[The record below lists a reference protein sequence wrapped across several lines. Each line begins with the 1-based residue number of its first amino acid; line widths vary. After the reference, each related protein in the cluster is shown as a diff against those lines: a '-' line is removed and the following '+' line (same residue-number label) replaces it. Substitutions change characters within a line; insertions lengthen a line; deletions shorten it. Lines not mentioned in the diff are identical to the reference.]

1 MIVSHRHRLIFLKTR
16 KTAGTS
22 VEIALSRICGPEDTI
37 TRLTDE
43 DEELRA
49 SLGGLGPQNFE
60 SPPLPEKAFNHM
72 PARGV
77 RLVVGPQTWRDYFR
91 FAIERNPWDLVVSQY
106 YWRYRH
112 EEAPPFDLV
121 VINPFLVI
129 GPSVGPGLNTSNQ
142 LFVDLLAG
150 TYPGV
155 MSLTF
160 AFVDVRDVADA
171 HVRAMETPSARG
183 RYICAGAAV
192 PMREL
197 VQIVSDAG
205 WGPGH
210 KLPKLGMDCAAGDFA
225 VKLSSY
231 LQPKGVGTYLRT
243 HVGRVPRYD
252 TSKIERELGISF
264 RPPAESIRAAL
275 DDMARWGHVSE
286 KQA

>member
-112 EEAPPFDLV
+112 EEAPPFDEFVRRPV
-121 VINPFLVI
+121 VAK
-129 GPSVGPGLNTSNQ
+129 
-142 LFVDLLAG
+142 LADKNARIYRLRG
-150 TYPGV
+150 
-155 MSLTF
+155 
-160 AFVDVRDVADA
+160 DVAVDWVLRFESLA
-171 HVRAMETPSARG
+171 TDLADLWADRGLPGSPELPHAKSYSRPARSYRELYTDET
-183 RYICAGAAV
+183 
-192 PMREL
+192 REL
-197 VQIVSDAG
+197 VGTLFAG
-205 WGPGH
+205 VVRD
-210 KLPKLGMDCAAGDFA
+210 LGYTF
-225 VKLSSY
+225 
-231 LQPKGVGTYLRT
+231 
-243 HVGRVPRYD
+243 
-252 TSKIERELGISF
+252 
-264 RPPAESIRAAL
+264 
-275 DDMARWGHVSE
+275 
-286 KQA
+286 